1 MKFNHLKCCTLKNKI
16 HSTYLLS
23 SNDCMESFQQ
33 FIDKLK
39 EKKIKTERTYT
50 TISSISSK
58 NKSSKSTITIKAN
71 TVSNRIEAKRRP
83 ISIKNYR
90 RGDVNKKESLVNRS
104 YQSNNNNTPTPTL
117 RDYVGKG
124 AQKKKHR
131 KNNSGSQ
138 FKKKEIMNYD
148 KCKYTI

>member
-33 FIDKLK
+33 F
-39 EKKIKTERTYT
+39 T

-71 TVSNRIEAKRRP
+71 TVSNTIEAKNRP

-90 RGDVNKKESLVNRS
+90 SVDVKKKESFVNKS
-104 YQSNNNNTPTPTL
+104 YQGYKKNNLSL
-117 RDYVGKG
+117 RDYVTKG

-131 KNNSGSQ
+131 RNHSSSHL
-138 FKKKEIMNYD
+138 KKKDNMNYD
-148 KCKYTI
+148 KCKYKNITRYRL

>member
-1 MKFNHLKCCTLKNKI
+1 MKFNRLKCSTLKNKI

-33 FIDKLK
+33 F
-39 EKKIKTERTYT
+39 T

-71 TVSNRIEAKRRP
+71 TVSNTIEAKRRP

-90 RGDVNKKESLVNRS
+90 SGDVNKKESLVNRS
-104 YQSNNNNTPTPTL
+104 YQSNKNNTTSL
-117 RDYVGKG
+117 RDYVAKG

-131 KNNSGSQ
+131 KNNSSSQ

-148 KCKYTI
+148 RCKYTI

>member
-23 SNDCMESFQQ
+23 SIDCMESFQQ

-71 TVSNRIEAKRRP
+71 TVSNTIEAKRRP

-90 RGDVNKKESLVNRS
+90 NVDVNKKE
-104 YQSNNNNTPTPTL
+104 
-117 RDYVGKG
+117 
-124 AQKKKHR
+124 
-131 KNNSGSQ
+131 
-138 FKKKEIMNYD
+138 F
-148 KCKYTI
+148 